1 MIKFEALS
9 KNEAS
14 DIQKSNSEL
23 SSAETNDINLAKDF
37 ADGLFEKS
45 PEELHNDMLREIL
58 DFDEDDCQF
67 YFDAT
72 DKAIA
77 EVLSEV
83 RENWD
88 ILDDKGKKKLCERF
102 AGVLADK
109 LEIENP
115 PKCKFYFDEEEGNYG
130 FYLHD
135 DNTINLNT
143 KYFTDANETINTL
156 AHEVRHSYQN
166 HRAAKG
172 ETYIDELYKCNLEN
186 YIGLEFVDGYC
197 VNFWEYQNQ
206 FVEVEARAFADL
218 FKV

>member
-1 MIKFEALS
+1 MIKFEALY

-14 DIQKSNSEL
+14 DIQKSNTEL
-23 SSAETNDINLAKDF
+23 SSAETNYINLAKDF
-37 ADGLFEKS
+37 VDGLFEKS
-45 PEELHNDMLREIL
+45 PEELYNDMLREIL

-72 DKAIA
+72 DKGIA
-77 EVLSEV
+77 EVLSEI

-88 ILDDKGKKKLCERF
+88 ILDDKGKQKLCEQF
-102 AGVLADK
+102 ADVLADK
-109 LEIENP
+109 LEIDNP
-115 PKCKFYFDEEEGNYG
+115 PHCRFYFDEEEISGY
-130 FYLHD
+130 YRQD
-135 DNTINLNT
+135 DNTIFLNT
-143 KYFTDANETINTL
+143 KYFTDANETINTI

-172 ETYIDELYKCNLEN
+172 ETYIDELYKCNLDN

-197 VNFWEYQNQ
+197 VNFWEYHNQ
-206 FVEVEARAFADL
+206 FIEVEARAFADL